1 MVSLPK
7 DWIKSN
13 ELSQGDTILLVR
25 EPDGSLKILPEHLQ
39 IQDIGDEIARISRFP
54 MEDEDFLRRYIYA
67 HYILGVDQIQIVGE
81 KIDPK
86 IIGALSEIVRELVG
100 MEIISVS
107 SKEIVIRCLT
117 IEGLPIEEVL
127 RRLAQLIISM
137 YSGLK
142 SIFKERD
149 LEVVNSIVRFEK
161 DADRLYLLAVRQ
173 ENKILRRISGLRG
186 WDELRLILG
195 HRLVAKYL
203 EEIGDNISAIAHY
216 ASHVIEM
223 DVEQSILDDLIDLMK
238 LVFDSFEQV
247 TDSFFAE
254 NLMNSEMSIR
264 RFIEIENKIVE
275 FIKEKILNE
284 NLDRDISLYL
294 RLVLEN
300 LHSIVK
306 SSKSIGEIAFNRSTR
321 VMLKELGDQKV

>member
-1 MVSLPK
+1 
-7 DWIKSN
+7 
-13 ELSQGDTILLVR
+13 
-25 EPDGSLKILPEHLQ
+25 
-39 IQDIGDEIARISRFP
+39 
-54 MEDEDFLRRYIYA
+54 
-67 HYILGVDQIQIVGE
+67 
-81 KIDPK
+81 
-86 IIGALSEIVRELVG
+86 
-100 MEIISVS
+100 
-107 SKEIVIRCLT
+107 
-117 IEGLPIEEVL
+117 
-127 RRLAQLIISM
+127 
-137 YSGLK
+137 
-142 SIFKERD
+142 
-149 LEVVNSIVRFEK
+149 
-161 DADRLYLLAVRQ
+161 
-173 ENKILRRISGLRG
+173 
-186 WDELRLILG
+186 
-195 HRLVAKYL
+195 
-203 EEIGDNISAIAHY
+203 
-216 ASHVIEM
+216 
-223 DVEQSILDDLIDLMK
+223 MK